1 MAFRFNLSTL
11 YRVAMTVVFVIVNGV
26 EVILVSYLV
35 RHILLPLL
43 LLPLLVILLQSLQLW
58 LYDSQATNRLT
69 MLKQRVF
76 LCT

>member
-1 MAFRFNLSTL
+1 
-11 YRVAMTVVFVIVNGV
+11 MTVVLVIVNGV

-35 RHILLPLL
+35 HRILLALL
-43 LLPLLVILLQSLQLW
+43 SLLVILLQLLQLW

-76 LCT
+76 LYT